1 MDPNNKTNPEEA
13 FAPIREKALAK
24 REILENAS
32 SPVIHIGM
40 ATCGIASGAL
50 ETKAA
55 FEAALTERNMVARI
69 HSVGCIGHCY
79 AEPVVI
85 IENPGF
91 PAIMYHQVTPG
102 KARMLVKSFL
112 EKGDPLFEYLMGAMV
127 ENDMIPQVWDF
138 PRFNLEKRLVMEKCG
153 RVDPEE
159 IQDYVAHGGYSAL
172 VKALQSSSEA
182 IIEEIKAA
190 GLRGRGGAGF
200 PTGLKW
206 ELAAKA
212 GDVEKTV
219 ICNADEGDPGA
230 YMDRTILESNP
241 HQVLEGIIIC
251 AHAVG
256 AQKAIVYVRAEYPLA
271 VKMVT
276 RAILQAEEL
285 GLLGNQ
291 VLESPFNLHVAVFQG
306 SGAFVCGEETALIQS
321 IEGRRGMP
329 TYRPPFPVQKGLWGQ
344 PTVINNVKTFA
355 TVPSLMAHGADRFR
369 EI

>member
-1 MDPNNKTNPEEA
+1 MEPPNKAKPEQA
-13 FAPIREKALAK
+13 FAPIHEKAQK
-24 REILENAS
+24 HREALDNGS
-32 SPVIHIGM
+32 GPLIHIGM

-50 ETKAA
+50 ETQAA
-55 FEAALTERNMVARI
+55 FEEALAERGMEARI
-69 HSVGCIGHCY
+69 HPVGCIGHCY

-91 PAIMYHQVTPG
+91 PAILYHQVTPG

-138 PRFNLEKRLVMEKCG
+138 PRFNMEKRLVMEKCG

-159 IQDYVAHGGYSAL
+159 ILDYVAHGGYEAL
-172 VKALQSSSEA
+172 VKALQSSPEEV
-182 IIEEIKAA
+182 IGEIKAS

-200 PTGLKW
+200 PTGMKW

-212 GDVEKTV
+212 NGSSKTV

-241 HQVLEGIIIC
+241 HQVLEGLAVC
-251 AHAVG
+251 AYAVG
-256 AQKAIVYVRAEYPLA
+256 AQKAVVYVRAEYPLA
-271 VKMVT
+271 VKTVT
-276 RAILQAEEL
+276 RAIGQAEDL
-285 GLLGNQ
+285 GLLGNNILGSAFDLS
-291 VLESPFNLHVAVFQG
+291 VEVFQG

-329 TYRPPFPVQKGLWGQ
+329 TYRPPLSGPKGPLG
-344 PTVINNVKTFA
+344 A
-355 TVPSLMAHGADRFR
+355 THGDQQCENPCYGSFDRGPRGR
-369 EI
+369 EIP